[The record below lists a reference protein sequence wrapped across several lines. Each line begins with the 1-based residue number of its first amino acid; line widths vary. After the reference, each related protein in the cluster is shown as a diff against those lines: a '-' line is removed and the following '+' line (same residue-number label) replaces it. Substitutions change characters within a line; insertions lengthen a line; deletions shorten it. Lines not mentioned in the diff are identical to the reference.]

1 MAANSVSSRESRCSR
16 LKIVFPGCDTQSQ
29 LREKRVAKSHLQAA
43 FVIFCRLALV
53 ISCHFRFASVI
64 HFLFTANANRQSPVA
79 SHDRR
84 RFELAVGRGS
94 KSTLQIPQSRFSVSA
109 AALNST
115 RALPVC
121 CLFFPNPLAHHAQTS
136 SSLSALSLSR
146 SLVFASPLV
155 PFLLHVPL
163 IPTALLSSP
172 LRTSSGLVSEHR

>member
-1 MAANSVSSRESRCSR
+1 MLAAQNRVSR
-16 LKIVFPGCDTQSQ
+16 L
-29 LREKRVAKSHLQAA
+29 RHAKSASRKARCQVALTGRLRYFLPACSGN
-43 FVIFCRLALV
+43 FVPFSLRLRH
-53 ISCHFRFASVI
+53 SFSI
-64 HFLFTANANRQSPVA
+64 HRERQSPVA

-146 SLVFASPLV
+146 SLVFASSLV